1 MLNASNDARHL
12 WRRLDALLLVILV
25 VARIRI
31 DTLAEAAVLPMRQED
46 VAHHPWL
53 GQLLSGQAMTTLAQ
67 QQFIDPVGLLLIVA
81 ALGCLLAYL
90 LVHEFVAAERSR
102 YWTRLL
108 LIWAIVLLTV
118 FASSA
123 KLALLRRESGPA
135 SYSHDGGV
143 IQTEATIDYLF
154 EGRNPYVEDYVAT
167 PMAEWGINEFRTAL
181 YHYPYLPWTFLFS
194 APFRLLAD
202 RTIGWYDQRFVY
214 LFLFALT
221 LLLAPGLARR
231 TESKLLLVMIIGL
244 NPIMGSDLIYGQ
256 NDGFVLAW
264 VLLSL
269 WLWGRGQQAVQISSP
284 GQEAAPDRARRG
296 WLWASAAAFGL
307 ACASKPTAWFLLPF
321 YLLLLAGGD
330 ARDLWR
336 QPSAWL
342 RRACVRGWPA
352 LAVAVLVMGPYLVW
366 DPRAMFDDVW
376 RWSNGTS
383 STAYQIW
390 GWGAS
395 NLVLAAG
402 WVKSRFDYWPFWL
415 PQLIIGLPLL
425 VLLVRRQ
432 ARENSPARAFWGY
445 GLFLLVFFFFSRF
458 LNENYLG
465 YITAIVAVGTL
476 TDL

>member
-1 MLNASNDARHL
+1 
-12 WRRLDALLLVILV
+12 
-25 VARIRI
+25 
-31 DTLAEAAVLPMRQED
+31 
-46 VAHHPWL
+46 
-53 GQLLSGQAMTTLAQ
+53 
-67 QQFIDPVGLLLIVA
+67 
-81 ALGCLLAYL
+81 
-90 LVHEFVAAERSR
+90 
-102 YWTRLL
+102 
-108 LIWAIVLLTV
+108 VLLTV
-118 FASSA
+118 FAPSA
-123 KLALLRRESGPA
+123 KLSLLRRESGPA

-269 WLWGRGQQAVQISSP
+269 WLWGRGRQVVQISSP
-284 GQEAAPDRARRG
+284 GQETAPDRAGRG

-330 ARDLWR
+330 AQDLWR
-336 QPSAWL
+336 RPLTWL

-352 LAVAVLVMGPYLVW
+352 LAVVVLVMGPYLVW

-383 STAYQIW
+383 SPAYQIW

-432 ARENSPARAFWGY
+432 AKENSPARAFWSY
-445 GLFLLVFFFFSRF
+445 GLFLLAFFFFSRF

-465 YITAIVAVGTL
+465 YITAILAVGTL
-476 TDL
+476 ADL